1 MKSPPLPRLLT
12 VKEAFVDT
20 LGLSLPMGYKAIRE
34 GLIPVVRIGTS
45 VRIHPEDLARFI
57 EERRGRREA
66 AG

>member
-1 MKSPPLPRLLT
+1 MSPPTLSKLLT
-12 VKEAFVDT
+12 VKQAFVDT

-57 EERRGRREA
+57 EERRGRRTE
-66 AG
+66 